1 MDEEIKDLNGKE
13 PVTESAN
20 STANKDVTVKKERWG
35 LRWLAV
41 IVSGLV
47 IGAVIAV
54 VFIAVTTGKKKKKNV
69 MNSDVVSELDETTSG
84 KRDDD
89 KVGTT
94 ENVSSTMKVSSSDFS
109 DIASNILPSV
119 VAIECTVNY
128 TSSYDDLFGFD
139 FGFGSPSYST
149 EAIASGTG
157 FIIGQNG
164 DELLIATNNHV
175 VDGAKKVSVEFIDGT
190 KAEATVKGT
199 DAFYDVAVLSLDM
212 DQLKDTTLN
221 QIRIATIGSS
231 DEVKVGD
238 MSIAIGNS
246 LGYGQSITVGY
257 ISALDRDVKTEDG
270 TTMQLMQTDTV
281 INHGNSGGPLLNI
294 YGEVIGIT
302 SAKYGSYSSGKVEGM
317 GFAIPISKVIP
328 IINELMNRV
337 EISSSDVGYLG
348 IEGKEV
354 SESYAKAFGMPKGLY
369 VYAVDKDS
377 AADKAGIKA
386 GDIITSINGRSI
398 NTMDDLKNILSY
410 KKYDTEIEVTYSTLG
425 RSGYTENTITVKLGK
440 KSMFNKGGSN

>member
-1 MDEEIKDLNGKE
+1 MDEEMKKVSE
-13 PVTESAN
+13 EETVTESFD
-20 STANKDVTVKKERWG
+20 STVKKDVTVKKERWG

-54 VFIAVTTGKKKKKNV
+54 VFLAITTGSKKKKNV
-69 MNSDVVSELDETTSG
+69 MNSDVVSELDESTSNN
-84 KRDDD
+84 D
-89 KVGTT
+89 KEAVA
-94 ENVSSTMKVSSSDFS
+94 ENVSDTMKVSSSDFS

-119 VAIECTVNY
+119 VAIECTVEY
-128 TSSYDDLFGFD
+128 KSSYDDLFGFD
-139 FGFGSPSYST
+139 FGFDFGSPKYST

-175 VDGAKKVSVEFIDGT
+175 VEGAKKVSVEFVDGT
-190 KAEATVKGT
+190 KADAVVKGN

-212 DQLKDTTLN
+212 DQLKESTLK

-231 DEVKVGD
+231 DKVKVGD

-246 LGYGQSITVGY
+246 LGYGQSVTVGY

-270 TTMQLMQTDTV
+270 TTMKLMQTDTV

-302 SAKYGSYSSGKVEGM
+302 SAKYGSYSTGKVEGM
-317 GFAIPISKVIP
+317 CFAIPISKVIP

-337 EISSSDVGYLG
+337 EISPSEVGYLG

-354 SESYAKAFGMPKGLY
+354 SEAYARAFAMPKGLY
-369 VYAVDKDS
+369 VYSVDKDS
-377 AADKAGIKA
+377 AADVAGIKA
-386 GDIITSINGRSI
+386 GDIITAINGRSV

-410 KKYDTEIEVTYSTLG
+410 KKYDTEIEVTYSTIG
-425 RSGYTENTITVKLGK
+425 NSGYTEKTITVKLGK
-440 KSMFNKGGSN
+440 KSMFSKGGSN

>member
-1 MDEEIKDLNGKE
+1 
-13 PVTESAN
+13 
-20 STANKDVTVKKERWG
+20 
-35 LRWLAV
+35 
-41 IVSGLV
+41 
-47 IGAVIAV
+47 
-54 VFIAVTTGKKKKKNV
+54 
-69 MNSDVVSELDETTSG
+69 
-84 KRDDD
+84 
-89 KVGTT
+89 
-94 ENVSSTMKVSSSDFS
+94 
-109 DIASNILPSV
+109 
-119 VAIECTVNY
+119 
-128 TSSYDDLFGFD
+128 
-139 FGFGSPSYST
+139 
-149 EAIASGTG
+149 
-157 FIIGQNG
+157 
-164 DELLIATNNHV
+164 
-175 VDGAKKVSVEFIDGT
+175 
-190 KAEATVKGT
+190 
-199 DAFYDVAVLSLDM
+199 M
-212 DQLKDTTLN
+212 DQLEDTTLN

-425 RSGYTENTITVKLGK
+425 RSGYTENTIKVKLGK